1 MIQITLCEPGRFA
14 QTETANDTTLA
25 PELARVR
32 VHRIGVCGTDW
43 HAFAGRQP
51 FFSYPRVLGHE
62 LGVEVLEVAPAS
74 ANPRDI
80 TVGDRCC
87 VEPYLNCGQCIACR
101 RGKTNCCENIA
112 VLGVHTDGGMRE
124 ELDVPINKLH
134 RANGLSFDQL
144 ALVETLCI
152 GAHAAGRANVE
163 AGETVLVIGAG
174 PIGLAVTQFLSVAGA
189 RILVMDISEQRLE
202 FCRRVAPI
210 AGTINP
216 TLGDAAAQI
225 RAQNEGELPTCVMDA
240 TGHAASMQGTFE
252 LAAHGGRIVFVGL
265 VQAEISF
272 DDPNFHKRELT
283 LMGSRNATA
292 DDFARVIGLIEAGQ
306 IDTTAWITHRLNLS
320 EVATR
325 FAAMQGTAGLVKAMI
340 EVEGE

>member
-1 MIQITLCEPGRFA
+1 MIQITLREPGHFDR
-14 QTETANDTTLA
+14 TETDNTDPLA
-25 PELARVR
+25 PDMARVR

-43 HAFAGRQP
+43 HAFAGCQP

-62 LGVEVLEVAPAS
+62 LGVEVIEVAPNARGI
-74 ANPRDI
+74 A
-80 TVGDRCC
+80 VGDRCC
-87 VEPYLNCGQCIACR
+87 VEPYLSCGQCIACR
-101 RGKTNCCENIA
+101 RGKTNCCEKIA

-124 ELDVPINKLH
+124 ELNLPINILH

-152 GAHAAGRANVE
+152 GAHATARANVE
-163 AGETVLVIGAG
+163 AGETVIVIGAG
-174 PIGLAVTQFLSVAGA
+174 PIGLALAQFLSVAGA
-189 RILVMDISEQRLE
+189 RILVMDISAERLN
-202 FCRRVAPI
+202 FCQRVANI

-216 TLGDAAAQI
+216 KVGDVAAQI
-225 RAQNEGELPTCVMDA
+225 RACNDGELPTCVMDA
-240 TGHAASMQGTFE
+240 TGHAASMQSTFE

-265 VQAEISF
+265 VQGEVSF

-292 DDFARVIGLIEAGQ
+292 RDFARVIALIETGR
-306 IDTTAWITHRLNLS
+306 IDTTPWITHRLNLS

-325 FAAMQGTAGLVKAMI
+325 FAAMQGAKGLVKAVI
-340 EVEGE
+340 ENDNL